1 MYKSTPYKQ
10 KYIDLIENVQR
21 RATKLVPGLRRKTYD
36 QRLDKLK
43 LTRLVER
50 RYRGDMIHAYNIMT
64 NKGDYK
70 RERFFQLARE
80 RGDPELHTG
89 LKMYKKRARKSVRR
103 NFFSQRVINPWN
115 LEKRE
120 VVQKEK
126 TSGFKKGF
134 DDEEKIRRIAREGR
148 DERLYKLLF
157 RVDNLR

>member
-1 MYKSTPYKQ
+1 
-10 KYIDLIENVQR
+10 
-21 RATKLVPGLRRKTYD
+21 
-36 QRLDKLK
+36 
-43 LTRLVER
+43 
-50 RYRGDMIHAYNIMT
+50 MIHAYNIMT

-126 TSGFKKGF
+126 TSGFMKSF

-157 RVDNLR
+157 REDNLRSRVFTYFHQINGIIFSAFTKKVDWHETWASTGLWC